1 MSTKDISRLAVLA
14 AVVIFGIVFLVKL
27 VSGAVSLVSG
37 LANTILGILV
47 VVALVLIVLWM
58 FSYAKKI
65 SKKK

>member
-47 VVALVLIVLWM
+47 IVALVLIVLWM
-58 FSYAKKI
+58 FSYAKKM